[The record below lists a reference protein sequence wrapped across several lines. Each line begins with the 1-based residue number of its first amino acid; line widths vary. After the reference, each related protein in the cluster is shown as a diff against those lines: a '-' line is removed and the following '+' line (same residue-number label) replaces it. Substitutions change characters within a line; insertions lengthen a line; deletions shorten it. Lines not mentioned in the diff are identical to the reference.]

1 MSATHPELKQI
12 FWVVFS
18 IITNGRENKSL
29 GCVSPPCAPT
39 MRSRWCCAPQILPQ
53 QSKLS
58 PEACASRYKASE
70 SGGSSLSKSAGS
82 KVSREQS
89 NRLFMILIF
98 FSRKFTWALALQLN
112 LRLPPREVRRPP
124 RLRRRDR
131 SANSRPHPQW
141 TNL

>member
-1 MSATHPELKQI
+1 MCI
-12 FWVVFS
+12 
-18 IITNGRENKSL
+18 
-29 GCVSPPCAPT
+29 SPPCALT
-39 MRSRWCCAPQILPQ
+39 MHSRWCCAPQILPQ

-98 FSRKFTWALALQLN
+98 FSRKFTQALALQLN
-112 LRLPPREVRRPP
+112 LRLPPREVHQPP
-124 RLRRRDR
+124 RLPKW
-131 SANSRPHPQW
+131 NSTCAKEHTQRGGKSIRELKVSLNNFTGLMH
-141 TNL
+141 TSY